1 MAKQVGIVV
10 DCADPGALG
19 RFWMRALDYAERPP
33 PPGYPSWAAYDAAV
47 GGPGDEAGF
56 MIVDPDGVG
65 PTVFFQP
72 VPEPKTV
79 KNRVHLDI
87 RVGGQ
92 GSYEQRWRR
101 IQDGVAP
108 LVALGATELRRHPDP
123 EDYFIV
129 LADPEGNEFC
139 LV

>member
-1 MAKQVGIVV
+1 MARLLGIVI
-10 DCADPGALG
+10 DCADPAALG
-19 RFWMRALDYAERPP
+19 RFWMHALGYVERPP
-33 PPGYPSWAAYDAAV
+33 PAGYASWAEHDAAV
-47 GGPGDEAGF
+47 GGPGDEAGY
-56 MIVDPDGVG
+56 MIVDPDGIG
-65 PTVFFQP
+65 PTIFFQP

-79 KNRVHLDI
+79 KNRVHLDV

-92 GSYEQRWRR
+92 GSYAERWQRIR
-101 IQDGVAP
+101 DDVAP